1 MKIKIAQEGKLP
13 VSGRPMGLFLEDL
26 NYAIDGGLHAE
37 MLENRNFEAKDV
49 HGEKDHYFADDSI
62 YAWTPYPNGDG
73 VETKLK
79 SDRPLL
85 RVNPHYLRLKA
96 ESGKGV
102 RNKAYDGVYLSEGM
116 KYFLSF
122 YVRSFDYKGAILAGI
137 FRDGALITGKR
148 FKVKADGKWHRFSC
162 KLKAPCDVQRGD
174 FCLLLERTGTVHIDC
189 FSLMPGNA
197 IKGVFRRDLA
207 ELLKD
212 LKPAFLRFPGG
223 CLVEGNTLEN
233 RYNWKDTVTIP
244 EARKFNWNRWAL
256 HGANA
261 ENGYRSRFSHYGQTL
276 GIGFYEYFLL
286 CEYLG
291 CKPLPVVNLGM
302 ACQFMS
308 TEFVPVDSP
317 EFENYIQDA
326 LDLVEFANGATD
338 TEWGSVR
345 AEMGHPEP
353 FGLELLGLG
362 NEQWEEEVV
371 CKDGRKVSNELFR
384 RIELFE
390 QRLHEKYPDLK
401 LIGTVG
407 PGVLT
412 PDYERAWAFTREKLK
427 KNPNFVFASDEHF
440 YLPPEWF
447 YAHTGLYDGYPREGK
462 VFVGEYAAHC
472 ETGEAARARETGGP
486 AANCWEAALAEAAF
500 MTGME
505 RNCDVVVMFS
515 YAPLLARTGYAQ
527 WSPDLIWFDGNRVLP
542 TANYYIQKLYSL
554 YTGSNVLGT
563 ELDGEGEVYAS
574 ASEREGLTF
583 LKLVNSGERE
593 IDVEAEGDLGSLTRI
608 IRMQGEPADYN
619 SFEMQKLVPYEE
631 APLAPRS
638 CTLPPHS
645 FSVLVFRK

>member
-1 MKIKIAQEGKLP
+1 MKIKITQEGKLP
-13 VSGRPMGLFLEDL
+13 VSGRPVGLFLEDL
-26 NYAIDGGLHAE
+26 NYALDGGLYAE

-49 HGEKDHYFADDSI
+49 HGEKGHYTADDCV
-62 YAWTPYPNGDG
+62 YAWTPYPEGAN

-79 SDRPLL
+79 SDRPLY
-85 RVNPHYLRLKA
+85 RVNPHYLRVKA
-96 ESGKGV
+96 EAGKGV
-102 RNKAYDGVYLSEGM
+102 RNKAYDGIFLAKGM

-122 YVRSFDYKGAILAGI
+122 YVRSFDYKGKILAE
-137 FRDGALITGKR
+137 RA
-148 FKVKADGKWHRFSC
+148 
-162 KLKAPCDVQRGD
+162 D
-174 FCLLLERTGTVHIDC
+174 FCLLLERAGTVHIDC
-189 FSLMPGNA
+189 FSLMPENA
-197 IKGVFRRDLA
+197 IKGVFRRDLV

-233 RYNWKDTVTIP
+233 RYNWKDTVTSP
-244 EARKFNWNRWAL
+244 EMRKFNWNRWAL

-276 GIGFYEYFLL
+276 GVGFYEYFLL
-286 CEYLG
+286 CEFLG

-326 LDLVEFANGATD
+326 LDLVEFANGAED
-338 TEWGSVR
+338 SEWGSVR

-362 NEQWEEEVV
+362 NEQWEEEVTLS
-371 CKDGRKVSNELFR
+371 DGRKVSNDLFR
-384 RIELFE
+384 RIERFE
-390 QRLHEKYPDLK
+390 ERLHEKYPSLK

-412 PDYERAWAFTREKLK
+412 PDYERAWEFTLRKLSEKE
-427 KNPNFVFASDEHF
+427 NFVFASDEHF
-440 YLPPEWF
+440 YLPPQWF
-447 YAHTGLYDGYPREGK
+447 YEHIDLYDGYPREGK

-472 ETGEAARARETGGP
+472 ESGAAAKARETGDP

-505 RNCDVVVMFS
+505 RNCDVVLMSS
-515 YAPLLARTGYAQ
+515 YAPLFARVGYAQ

-542 TANYYIQKLYSL
+542 TANYYVQKLFSL
-554 YTGSNVLGT
+554 YAGNYVLHA
-563 ELDGEGEVYAS
+563 EAEGEDVYVS

-583 LKLVNSGERE
+583 LKVVNPGGEV
-593 IDVEAEGDLGSLTRI
+593 DVQVEGDLGSLTRI
-608 IRMQGEPADYN
+608 IRMQGEFEDYN
-619 SFEMQKLVPYEE
+619 SFDSQKLVPYEE
-631 APLAPRS
+631 APLSARS